1 MQASVD
7 IAAVVQAASIAR
19 YLQICKHS
27 TTFIDVL
34 HIKDVL
40 HINQRKFIAKF
51 FFPSLL
57 NPYVPAPS
65 FPPFHVLS
73 PLSFPQTFSFF
84 PKKKNMLGTLFVS
97 QYQPSVW
104 EARKFLCFSL

>member
-65 FPPFHVLS
+65 FPPFHVY
-73 PLSFPQTFSFF
+73 PLSLSHKHFLSFQ
-84 PKKKNMLGTLFVS
+84 KRKIGNLFYS
-97 QYQPSVW
+97 
-104 EARKFLCFSL
+104 AANKLT